1 MDLFDEDWMTAA
13 GAALAGLP
21 ALEGVDAVID
31 YVISASPAGK
41 TTIGVAVKDGQVASI
56 VSGKSADPD
65 VVISMKYDA
74 AVKLLTGEM
83 SSDAAFMTG
92 ALKVEG
98 AHERWMLDLR
108 PARIAAIDAL
118 SSVMADTTV

>member
-1 MDLFDEDWMTAA
+1 MDLFDDDWLIAA
-13 GAALAGLP
+13 GTALAGLP
-21 ALEGVDAVID
+21 ALAGVDAAID

-41 TTIGVAVKDGQVASI
+41 TTIGVAVKDGQVTSI
-56 VSGKSADPD
+56 MSGKSASPD
-65 VVISMKYDA
+65 VVISLKYDV

-83 SSDAAFMTG
+83 SGDAAFMTG

-108 PARIAAIDAL
+108 PSRLAAVDAL
-118 SSVMADTTV
+118 ASVMADTKV

>member
-1 MDLFDEDWMTAA
+1 MDLFDDDWLIAA
-13 GAALAGLP
+13 GQALAGLP
-21 ALEGVDAVID
+21 ALERLDAVID

-83 SSDAAFMTG
+83 SGDVAFMTG

-108 PARIAAIDAL
+108 PSRIAAIDAL

>member
-1 MDLFDEDWMTAA
+1 MDLFDDDWLIAA
-13 GAALAGLP
+13 GQALARLP
-21 ALEGVDAVID
+21 ALEGVDAAID

-41 TTIGVAVKDGQVASI
+41 TTIGVTVENGRVTSI
-56 VSGKSADPD
+56 VPGKSADPD

-83 SSDAAFMTG
+83 SGDVAFMTG

-108 PARIAAIDAL
+108 PSRVAAVDAL
-118 SSVMADTTV
+118 ASVMAETTV